1 MVVRDHEA
9 LAAFERIYRAN
20 AGAITRYFARRCA
33 EPQLVADLTADTFVR
48 AITSFPT
55 FDSSRGTAAS
65 WLYGIA
71 RKTFSAHCEQSARGT
86 ELVRRVGGR
95 RELSRDELA
104 ELEERI
110 DAEQRGRL
118 LLERLETLPEIER
131 EAIELVHLVGLAP
144 REAAE
149 ALGVPKG
156 AMRSRLYRA
165 MARMREVV
173 GDEVEVHADGQ
184 V

>member
-1 MVVRDHEA
+1 M
-9 LAAFERIYRAN
+9 AAFERIYRDN
-20 AGAITRYFARRCA
+20 VGAITRYFARRCL

-71 RKTFSAHCEQSARGT
+71 RKAFAAHCEQSARGV

-95 RELSRDELA
+95 RELGRDELA
-104 ELEERI
+104 ELEARI

-118 LLERLETLPEIER
+118 LLERLRTLPEIER
-131 EAIELVHLVGLAP
+131 EAIELVHLEGLAP
-144 REAAE
+144 KEAAE

-165 MARMREVV
+165 MARMR
-173 GDEVEVHADGQ
+173 DDVEVQADEQ

>member
-1 MVVRDHEA
+1 MRDHEA
-9 LAAFERIYRAN
+9 LAAFERIYRAHV
-20 AGAITRYFARRCA
+20 GAITRYFARRCL

-71 RKTFSAHCEQSARGT
+71 RKTFSAHCEQSARAT
-86 ELVRRVGGR
+86 EVVRRVGGR
-95 RELSRDELA
+95 RELGRDELA
-104 ELEERI
+104 ELEQRI
-110 DAEQRGRL
+110 DAEQPGRL

-131 EAIELVHLVGLAP
+131 EAIELVHLGGLAP
-144 REAAE
+144 KEAAE

-173 GDEVEVHADGQ
+173 RDEMEVRADGQ

>member
-1 MVVRDHEA
+1 M
-9 LAAFERIYRAN
+9 AAFERIYRGN
-20 AGAITRYFARRCA
+20 VGAITRYFARRCV

-71 RKTFSAHCEQSARGT
+71 RKAFAAHCEQSARG
-86 ELVRRVGGR
+86 
-95 RELSRDELA
+95 A
-104 ELEERI
+104 ELEARI

-118 LLERLETLPEIER
+118 LLERLRTLPEIER
-131 EAIELVHLVGLAP
+131 EAIELVHLDGLAP
-144 REAAE
+144 KEAAE

-165 MARMREVV
+165 MARLR
-173 GDEVEVHADGQ
+173 DDVEVQADEQ

>member
-1 MVVRDHEA
+1 MRDHEA
-9 LAAFERIYRAN
+9 LAAFERIYRDN
-20 AGAITRYFARRCA
+20 VGAITRYFARRCV
-33 EPQLVADLTADTFVR
+33 EPQLVADLTAETFVR
-48 AITSFPT
+48 AISSFPR
-55 FDSSRGTAAS
+55 FDPSRGTAVG

-71 RKTFSAHCEQSARGT
+71 RKAFAAHCEQSARRS

-95 RELSRDELA
+95 RELERDELA

-110 DAEQRGRL
+110 DAEQSGRL
-118 LLERLETLPEIER
+118 LIERLATLPEIER
-131 EAIELVHLVGLAP
+131 EAIELVHLDGLAP
-144 REAAE
+144 KEAAE

-165 MARMREVV
+165 TARMREVV
-173 GDEVEVHADGQ
+173 GDEVEVRADGQ

>member
-1 MVVRDHEA
+1 MRDHEA
-9 LAAFERIYRAN
+9 LAAFERIYRDN
-20 AGAITRYFARRCA
+20 VGAITRYFARRCI

-55 FDSSRGTAAS
+55 FDSSRGSAAS

-71 RKTFSAHCEQSARGT
+71 RRTFAAHCEQSAQGT

-95 RELSRDELA
+95 RELGPDELA

-110 DAEQRGRL
+110 DAERPGRL
-118 LLERLETLPEIER
+118 LLERLEKLPAIER
-131 EAIELVHLVGLAP
+131 EAIELVHLDGLAP
-144 REAAE
+144 KEAAE

-165 MARMREVV
+165 MAHMREVV
-173 GDEVEVHADGQ
+173 GDEVEVHADGR

>member
-1 MVVRDHEA
+1 VRDHEA

-20 AGAITRYFARRCA
+20 VGAITRYFARRCV

-55 FDSSRGTAAS
+55 FDSSRGTAAG

-95 RELSRDELA
+95 RELGRDELA

-110 DAEQRGRL
+110 DAEQPGRL
-118 LLERLETLPEIER
+118 LLERLETLPEVER
-131 EAIELVHLVGLAP
+131 EAIELVHLGGLAP
-144 REAAE
+144 KEAAE

-173 GDEVEVHADGQ
+173 LDEMEVRADGQ

>member
-1 MVVRDHEA
+1 M
-9 LAAFERIYRAN
+9 AAFERIYRAN
-20 AGAITRYFARRCA
+20 VGAITRYFARRCV

-71 RKTFSAHCEQSARGT
+71 RKTFAAHCEQSARGA

-95 RELSRDELA
+95 RELGRDELA
-104 ELEERI
+104 ELEARI
-110 DAEQRGRL
+110 DAEQPGRL
-118 LLERLETLPEIER
+118 LLERLRTLPEIER
-131 EAIELVHLVGLAP
+131 EAIELVHLDGLAP
-144 REAAE
+144 KEAAE

-165 MARMREVV
+165 MARMR
-173 GDEVEVHADGQ
+173 DDVEVQADEQ

>member
-1 MVVRDHEA
+1 MRDHEA
-9 LAAFERIYRAN
+9 LAAFERIYRVN
-20 AGAITRYFARRCA
+20 VGAITRYFARRCV

-55 FDSSRGTAAS
+55 FDPSRGTATG

-95 RELSRDELA
+95 RELGRDELA

-110 DAEQRGRL
+110 DAERPGRL

-131 EAIELVHLVGLAP
+131 EAVELVHLGGLAP
-144 REAAE
+144 KEAAE
-149 ALGVPKG
+149 ALGVPRG

-173 GDEVEVHADGQ
+173 RDEMEVRADGQ